1 MFNTIKFIFGSLFS
15 NRRLVDESNEH
26 PIWLALIIFLLSLC
40 AAVLPMTITSLNV
53 QGSQILTVTENY
65 SLDYSLSVLSRDY
78 LYTDGGVE
86 TEDQVIATIRDDQ
99 LQLNVPTFEA
109 DIKFPDDDKVSL
121 AVRYTSDQ
129 TQVSSIIQ
137 DIKTSYI
144 VPNEEATDDTLISE
158 VPSMLIFTPSNY
170 YIYLYAGTAR
180 VSFTET
186 NGEVTITSD
195 ATASTGMDA
204 LCHAI
209 ESYSCIQKNP
219 MSDSYA
225 ISAISLIRD
234 NLFKVMENGN
244 DAEARLNMAN
254 ASLMAGV
261 AFSNSMVGLVHAIG
275 HSLGAV
281 CHVPHGDA
289 ISILLPYVLEYNLDV
304 CKNEYANLLFFLA
317 DEETYIKTLKEER
330 ANKTIEIIKEW
341 INKLNQITG
350 LPNKLEISDEDIE
363 KVAKIAIN
371 DGAIIVNPK
380 KANYEDIVEI
390 LKKARKN

>member
-1 MFNTIKFIFGSLFS
+1 MPDVAILDPQMTMSL
-15 NRRLVDESNEH
+15 
-26 PIWLALIIFLLSLC
+26 P
-40 AAVLPMTITSLNV
+40 
-53 QGSQILTVTENY
+53 
-65 SLDYSLSVLSRDY
+65 
-78 LYTDGGVE
+78 
-86 TEDQVIATIRDDQ
+86 
-99 LQLNVPTFEA
+99 
-109 DIKFPDDDKVSL
+109 KK
-121 AVRYTSDQ
+121 
-129 TQVSSIIQ
+129 
-137 DIKTSYI
+137 
-144 VPNEEATDDTLISE
+144 
-158 VPSMLIFTPSNY
+158 
-170 YIYLYAGTAR
+170 
-180 VSFTET
+180 
-186 NGEVTITSD
+186 

-234 NLFKVMENGN
+234 NLFKV
-244 DAEARLNMAN
+244 
-254 ASLMAGV
+254 
-261 AFSNSMVGLVHAIG
+261 I
-275 HSLGAV
+275 
-281 CHVPHGDA
+281 
-289 ISILLPYVLEYNLDV
+289 

-341 INKLNQITG
+341 INKLNQMTG
-350 LPNKLEISDEDIE
+350 LPNKLQISDEDIE

>member
-1 MFNTIKFIFGSLFS
+1 MFYYEFQNSTKIISGKNSIDNIPAELNFFNSKRPLLISDSVLNKIGTVDKIVKATENDEIKIGFKYTDVPQDSDLEVINRLCKIYKENNCDSIVAVGGGSVIDTAKGVRMLISQNVEDINELMGNEILKYGLHVPFIVIPTTAGTGSEVT
-15 NRRLVDESNEH
+15 LVAVIEDKIKKVKMEFISY
-26 PIWLALIIFLLSLC
+26 FLLPDVAILDPQMTMSL
-40 AAVLPMTITSLNV
+40 P
-53 QGSQILTVTENY
+53 
-65 SLDYSLSVLSRDY
+65 
-78 LYTDGGVE
+78 
-86 TEDQVIATIRDDQ
+86 
-99 LQLNVPTFEA
+99 
-109 DIKFPDDDKVSL
+109 KK
-121 AVRYTSDQ
+121 
-129 TQVSSIIQ
+129 
-137 DIKTSYI
+137 
-144 VPNEEATDDTLISE
+144 
-158 VPSMLIFTPSNY
+158 
-170 YIYLYAGTAR
+170 
-180 VSFTET
+180 
-186 NGEVTITSD
+186 

-234 NLFKVMENGN
+234 NLFKVIENGN

>member
-1 MFNTIKFIFGSLFS
+1 MFYYEFQNSTKIISGKNSIDNIPAELNFFNSKRPLLISDSVLNKIGTVDKIVKATENDEIKIGFKYTDVPQDSDLEVINRLCKIYKENNCDSIVAVGGGSVIDTAKGVRMLISQNVEDINELMGNEILKYGLHVPFIVIPTTAGTGSEVT
-15 NRRLVDESNEH
+15 LVAVIEDKIKKVKMEFISY
-26 PIWLALIIFLLSLC
+26 FLLPDVAILDPQMTMSL
-40 AAVLPMTITSLNV
+40 P
-53 QGSQILTVTENY
+53 
-65 SLDYSLSVLSRDY
+65 
-78 LYTDGGVE
+78 
-86 TEDQVIATIRDDQ
+86 
-99 LQLNVPTFEA
+99 
-109 DIKFPDDDKVSL
+109 KK
-121 AVRYTSDQ
+121 
-129 TQVSSIIQ
+129 
-137 DIKTSYI
+137 
-144 VPNEEATDDTLISE
+144 
-158 VPSMLIFTPSNY
+158 
-170 YIYLYAGTAR
+170 
-180 VSFTET
+180 
-186 NGEVTITSD
+186 

-234 NLFKVMENGN
+234 NLFKVIENGN

-304 CKNEYANLLFFLA
+304 CKNEYAKLLSFLA

-341 INKLNQITG
+341 INKLNQMTG

>member
-1 MFNTIKFIFGSLFS
+1 MFYYEFQNSTKIISGKNSIDNIPAELNFFNSKRPLLISDSVLNKIGTVDKIAKATENDEIKIGFKYTDVPQDSDLEVINRLCKIYKENNCDSIVAVGGGSVIDTAKGVRMLISQNIEDINELMGNEILKYGVHVPFIVIPTTAGTGSEVT
-15 NRRLVDESNEH
+15 LVAVIEDKIKKVKMEFISY
-26 PIWLALIIFLLSLC
+26 FLLPDVAILDPQMTMSL
-40 AAVLPMTITSLNV
+40 P
-53 QGSQILTVTENY
+53 
-65 SLDYSLSVLSRDY
+65 
-78 LYTDGGVE
+78 
-86 TEDQVIATIRDDQ
+86 
-99 LQLNVPTFEA
+99 
-109 DIKFPDDDKVSL
+109 KK
-121 AVRYTSDQ
+121 
-129 TQVSSIIQ
+129 
-137 DIKTSYI
+137 
-144 VPNEEATDDTLISE
+144 
-158 VPSMLIFTPSNY
+158 
-170 YIYLYAGTAR
+170 
-180 VSFTET
+180 
-186 NGEVTITSD
+186 

-234 NLFKVMENGN
+234 NLFKVIENGN

>member
-78 LYTDGGVE
+78 LYTNGGVE
-86 TEDQVIATIRDDQ
+86 TEDQVVATIRDDQ

-195 ATASTGMDA
+195 ATASTGISGNYVDIPDETCLNDFYDKSIDESDA
-204 LCHAI
+204 LQNT
-209 ESYSCIQKNP
+209 YDGWVDFLNKGYQNP
-219 MSDSYA
+219 RNYA
-225 ISAISLIRD
+225 VLTS
-234 NLFKVMENGN
+234 
-244 DAEARLNMAN
+244 
-254 ASLMAGV
+254 SLMFLGIDV
-261 AFSNSMVGLVHAIG
+261 AIVFILALV
-275 HSLGAV
+275 LF
-281 CHVPHGDA
+281 
-289 ISILLPYVLEYNLDV
+289 LLSKTKASPRKIPFLEALKIDMF
-304 CKNEYANLLFFLA
+304 A
-317 DEETYIKTLKEER
+317 TLS
-330 ANKTIEIIKEW
+330 
-341 INKLNQITG
+341 
-350 LPNKLEISDEDIE
+350 P
-363 KVAKIAIN
+363 
-371 DGAIIVNPK
+371 AIIGMLIGFLWADFFYLGFIIIYGIRATFLGMKATSPNQNNP
-380 KANYEDIVEI
+380 EV
-390 LKKARKN
+390 RK